1 MPPKTLVQA
10 GIVAFLLAVIV
21 CSLSWYWFATRTFE
35 PVNMPVKLEAEKN
48 QAVEF
53 SINLREEYSVRI
65 SADYGVDN
73 GTEGK
78 CADKLWQE
86 TDWKVYRLTGQSPND
101 KALWASAEEMRKQNL
116 WPDGFHALRGR
127 YELEWS
133 VPASAVCLNA
143 KHPRLGVWTDPGPY
157 ETALGFVLLAC
168 IAMVMGGFGALLR
181 AVVVWFSGVLQGR
194 WVPRILP
201 DMAITSVIP
210 LRRHRPMPLIRV
222 LPDFRTAWFC
232 VIGVLTVLFCLFLSS
247 WNWRP
252 TGLPVDF
259 KLERGVAVEKSPW
272 AETMAVYVDAKRGF
286 FVNGKPAA
294 REELRSKLQ
303 EELLRRGVWTVY
315 FEADGNCLYEDAVYV
330 MDTIQGLGAKVIW
343 ITPKTRE
350 EWKKSGAPTSSNRA
364 NRVP

>member
-1 MPPKTLVQA
+1 MPLQTLVKA
-10 GIVAFLLAVIV
+10 GIIAILLAVTV
-21 CSLSWYWFATRTFE
+21 FSLSLYWLTTRTFE
-35 PVNMPVKLEAEKN
+35 PVNIPVKLEGGKIQSVAFR
-48 QAVEF
+48 V
-53 SINLREEYSVRI
+53 NLQEDYRVSVNGDYSW
-65 SADYGVDN
+65 
-73 GTEGK
+73 TEGK
-78 CADKLWQE
+78 CIDKLWQE
-86 TDWKVYRLTGQSPND
+86 TDWKVYRLDGRSPNN
-101 KALWASAEEMRKQNL
+101 KELWASAEEMRKQNL

-133 VPASAVCLNA
+133 VPGSAECLNA
-143 KHPRLGVWTDPGPY
+143 RHPRLSVWTDPGPY

-232 VIGVLTVLFCLFLSS
+232 VIGVLTVLFCLFLTS

-286 FVNGKPAA
+286 FVNGKP
-294 REELRSKLQ
+294 
-303 EELLRRGVWTVY
+303 
-315 FEADGNCLYEDAVYV
+315 
-330 MDTIQGLGAKVIW
+330 
-343 ITPKTRE
+343 
-350 EWKKSGAPTSSNRA
+350 
-364 NRVP
+364 